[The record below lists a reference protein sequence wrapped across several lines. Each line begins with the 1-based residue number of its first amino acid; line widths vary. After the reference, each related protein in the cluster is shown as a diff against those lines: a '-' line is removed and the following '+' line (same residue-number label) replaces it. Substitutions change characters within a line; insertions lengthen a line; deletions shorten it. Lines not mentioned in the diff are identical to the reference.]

1 MREQHLSDEA
11 IAAYADGVL
20 ARHPRE
26 RASRHTG
33 SCAECAHA
41 VAMQREAVWA
51 LRAAPAPVLPI
62 GLLDRLRDVPTTTP
76 IRTVPSAVGP
86 DGATMFASFGSMAA
100 AALVAPHGPSRRTR
114 AVRPFALTTAAVAV
128 ASVLV
133 VGSGSVGASSQ
144 DRPAPDSPSVQQAR
158 VAYPGTTTS
167 DPYGTEVGY
176 EVFEPARAR

>member
-33 SCAECAHA
+33 SCAECARA

-51 LRAAPAPVLPI
+51 LRAAPAPTLPL
-62 GLLDRLRDVPTTTP
+62 GLLDRLRDVPATTP

-86 DGATMFASFGSMAA
+86 DGSTMFSSFGSMAT
-100 AALVAPHGPSRRTR
+100 AALVPPQIPSRRTR
-114 AVRPFALTTAAVAV
+114 AVRPFALTTAVVAV

-144 DRPAPDSPSVQQAR
+144 DRPTPDLPSVQPAH
-158 VAYPGTTTS
+158 VVYPANPTN
-167 DPYGTEVGY
+167 DRYGSTQLGY
-176 EVFEPARAR
+176 EVFERAR